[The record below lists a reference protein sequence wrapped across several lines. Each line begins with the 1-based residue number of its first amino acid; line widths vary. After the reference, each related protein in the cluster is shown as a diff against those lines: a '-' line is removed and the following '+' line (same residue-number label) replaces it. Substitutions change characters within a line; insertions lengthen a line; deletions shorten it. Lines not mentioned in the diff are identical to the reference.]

1 MTEPGQGEAG
11 RRTKKLPGVSTDKDL
26 YRPKGRTVAK
36 ARSPYLFRAS
46 EVKYEDESGADSELA
61 EDSEVEVLREE
72 MSRKGEESD
81 VASLLRYLMERDEK
95 EREERKVAEERNR
108 RAKEDEATRKREE
121 EDRARRYREEG
132 EDRRRGEE
140 AARRREEEERRRT
153 SKLEDEEGSELGE
166 YLGKSERIMREGKV
180 SENDWGERLYPRLP
194 ETLCMRVAQAR
205 DNEEQY
211 EVIKRILL
219 KAMGET
225 AITYGNQ
232 LLEANGELFKGMT
245 AGGIADWLL
254 RVTKGMCQG
263 SKSVEECML
272 AIALAVLRRS
282 LPQSGKAFLEM
293 RKIGEWGELRE
304 ALEDWMSGRQRG
316 NFYRLLGSGPS
327 EVNRGYRGTVEKESW
342 YGRTGRAQGSGS
354 GDKVGNTYGVVTC
367 YSCGERGHRASECR
381 REKQGSS
388 YIARVPTCYNCGKVG
403 HKSPE
408 CTAKKGT
415 VTVKKEPNPTKMS

>member
-1 MTEPGQGEAG
+1 MTEPGQSEAG
-11 RRTKKLPGVSTDKDL
+11 KRTKKLPGVSTDKDL

-46 EVKYEDESGADSELA
+46 EVKYEDESGAESELA
-61 EDSEVEVLREE
+61 EDSEVEVSHEE
-72 MSRKGEESD
+72 MSKRGEESD
-81 VASLLRYLMERDEK
+81 VASLLRYLMEQDEK

-108 RAKEDEATRKREE
+108 RATEDEATRRREE
-121 EDRARRYREEG
+121 EDRARRYREDG

-140 AARRREEEERRRT
+140 AARRREEEERRRA
-153 SKLEDEEGSELGE
+153 SKLEDDKVRLRRELLHEKLKGLGVYKEGTELGA
-166 YLGKSERIMREGKV
+166 YLGKFERIMREGKV

-211 EVIKRILL
+211 EEIKRILL

-225 AITYGNQ
+225 AITYRNQ
-232 LLEANGELFKGMT
+232 LLEANGDLFKGMT

-263 SKSVEECML
+263 SKSIEECML

-282 LPQSGKAFLEM
+282 LPQSGKAFFEM

-304 ALEDWMSGRQRG
+304 ALEDWMSGRQKG
-316 NFYRLLGSGPS
+316 NVYRPLGSGPS
-327 EVNRGYRGTVEKESW
+327 EASRGYRGTVEKESW
-342 YGRTGRAQGSGS
+342 YGRTGKAQGSGL

-367 YSCGERGHRASECR
+367 YSCREKGHRASECR
-381 REKQGSS
+381 RERQGSS
-388 YIARVPTCYNCGKVG
+388 YIA
-403 HKSPE
+403 
-408 CTAKKGT
+408 
-415 VTVKKEPNPTKMS
+415 